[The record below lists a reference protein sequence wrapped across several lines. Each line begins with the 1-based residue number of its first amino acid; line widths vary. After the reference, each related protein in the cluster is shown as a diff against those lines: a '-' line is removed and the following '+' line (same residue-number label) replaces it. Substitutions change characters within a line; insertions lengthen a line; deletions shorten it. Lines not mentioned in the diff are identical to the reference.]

1 MLSMLGGASVQC
13 SNWELITFLFP
24 KSGFEDHCVWLVG
37 NYVAKVW
44 EDMFVRERSGLEGD
58 QFFGYLCFKYKAA
71 QLGAR
76 ACFGAIH
83 GL

>member
-37 NYVAKVW
+37 IYVAKVW